1 MKKHFYRTM
10 AALILGVFIGMECL
24 SGYGAAYSY
33 AADNTQ
39 ASQYLHPF
47 EEAAEELEKLAAKQ
61 EIQAVVYLE
70 DTVLLKSLPDESSE
84 TVKELVSGDVVRI
97 IGVGQDADYSI
108 WYRVSYIQETET
120 VFGYL
125 RRTNLACVQEDF
137 VQWESNYVRS
147 VSVFRRMARSISYPD
162 VEQFPASYQDMLYQ
176 LKQQHPNWI
185 FVRMNT
191 GISWNTLVSNQ
202 LGERSLIYASTSPAE
217 WKNGMYGTNWAYAS
231 EKILKYYLDPRNFL
245 NEKGIFQFELLG
257 YSEEFHSVEAVEH
270 ILSGSFMYNST
281 IENGKTYAQN
291 FVELGQTTKVSPFLM
306 ASRVRQ
312 EQGAKGSSPL
322 ISGTYAGYEGYYNYY
337 NIGASGK
344 TDKEIIESGLAKA
357 KTEGWNSRY
366 KSLAAGAEFLG
377 GSYIKHGQ
385 DTLYLQKFDVDSR
398 YDGVFWHQ
406 YMQNIEAPYKEAL
419 SVRAAYEKAGLLD
432 SAYVFRIPVY
442 EGMPS
447 SACVKP
453 GDEDKITL
461 SSTRID
467 NLQVDSQVTLH
478 PYINGKEAEGVEW
491 EFVSSDPAVASVDS
505 NGTVKALKPGTT
517 TITCCKK
524 EDMDNTLEG
533 TCTVTVIKADIDVSA
548 LQLPILEDITYN
560 PKGSLKDITLPE
572 GYKWVNQDMV
582 PTVKQSSYGVEY
594 NPDNSKYNS
603 IILDLSLIVR
613 KAVPEYTT
621 PTNLQGGATR
631 ELSSVQLPQGFS
643 WENPTQLLPNTI
655 GNITAKASYNP
666 DIENYETVEGIS
678 VTVKVVCQK
687 HSFGEWVI
695 TEAECEK
702 DGTKIRSCTI
712 CGAEEKIILP
722 ATGHS
727 YSSAVTNEATQEK
740 EGERVFTCSNC
751 QHTYTESIP
760 KLPAKHQHSYQEEV
774 VTKATC
780 TSEGLV
786 RYTCSCKDTYEQ
798 VIPATGHDMKA
809 GICVN
814 CGYKEKADSN
824 TAGGSTANGNT
835 SSNTAQNGTGSAGNS
850 GNTGTTNSNTGGGS
864 GSTGNVN
871 VGNTN
876 TGSGNSSTNT
886 GNTGTANSTTGG
898 SNSGGN
904 TGNVNA
910 GNTNTGSG
918 NSSTNTGNTG
928 TANST
933 TGGSN
938 SGGNTGNVNAGNTN
952 TGSGN
957 SSTSTGNTG
966 TANSTTGSMGAANT
980 TKPETSA
987 GTTASNPAASNT
999 TGANTS
1005 PAGNKEAQIISDVV
1019 DKTKKEENTSAST
1032 KVEKVVL
1039 QLNDNTNIS
1048 KQIVDLAVDQG
1059 VDLEVVLRNGI
1070 SWNLDTKT
1078 IGQAAI
1084 EEMDMN
1090 VQLQKGIID
1099 AGLIETLAEGRDYLE
1114 IRLAHDGEFG
1124 FTALLTIPVAED
1136 NIGRLANLF
1145 YMNEETGKLEYQM
1158 VSEVTEEAE
1167 VSFTFSHAS
1176 DYLIVFADEDM
1187 EEAASRLTENE
1198 ETEAGEEALANQE
1211 KSAQGGKTVII
1222 IVCVLILLL
1231 AVALIGLGIWLSKKR
1246 AAEGMDSSEEE
1257 DYLDDD
1263 IDDYQ
1268 ERS

>member
-560 PKGSLKDITLPE
+560 PNGSLKDITLPE

-876 TGSGNSSTNT
+876 TGSGNSST
-886 GNTGTANSTTGG
+886 
-898 SNSGGN
+898 
-904 TGNVNA
+904 
-910 GNTNTGSG
+910 
-918 NSSTNTGNTG
+918 
-928 TANST
+928 
-933 TGGSN
+933 
-938 SGGNTGNVNAGNTN
+938 
-952 TGSGN
+952 
-957 SSTSTGNTG
+957 STGNTG

-1187 EEAASRLTENE
+1187 EEAVSRLTENE

-1231 AVALIGLGIWLSKKR
+1231 AVGLIGLGIWLSKKR

>member
-33 AADNTQ
+33 ATDNTQ

-432 SAYVFRIPVY
+432 SAYVFRIPIY

-643 WENPTQLLPNTI
+643 WESPTQLLPNTI

-886 GNTGTANSTTGG
+886 GNTGTANSTTG
-898 SNSGGN
+898 
-904 TGNVNA
+904 
-910 GNTNTGSG
+910 
-918 NSSTNTGNTG
+918 
-928 TANST
+928 
-933 TGGSN
+933 
-938 SGGNTGNVNAGNTN
+938 
-952 TGSGN
+952 
-957 SSTSTGNTG
+957 
-966 TANSTTGSMGAANT
+966 SMGAANT
-980 TKPETSA
+980 TKPETNA

-1078 IGQAAI
+1078 IGQTAI

-1090 VQLQKGIID
+1090 VQLQEGIID
-1099 AGLIETLAEGRDYLE
+1099 AGLIETLADGRDYLE

-1198 ETEAGEEALANQE
+1198 ETEAGEEALADQE

-1231 AVALIGLGIWLSKKR
+1231 AVGLIGLGIWLSKKR

>member
-560 PKGSLKDITLPE
+560 PNGSLKDITLPE

-876 TGSGNSSTNT
+876 TGSGNSST
-886 GNTGTANSTTGG
+886 
-898 SNSGGN
+898 
-904 TGNVNA
+904 
-910 GNTNTGSG
+910 
-918 NSSTNTGNTG
+918 
-928 TANST
+928 
-933 TGGSN
+933 
-938 SGGNTGNVNAGNTN
+938 
-952 TGSGN
+952 
-957 SSTSTGNTG
+957 STGNTG

-1198 ETEAGEEALANQE
+1198 ETEAGEEALADQE

>member
-814 CGYKEKADSN
+814 CGYKEKTDSN

-871 VGNTN
+871 V
-876 TGSGNSSTNT
+876 
-886 GNTGTANSTTGG
+886 
-898 SNSGGN
+898 
-904 TGNVNA
+904 
-910 GNTNTGSG
+910 
-918 NSSTNTGNTG
+918 
-928 TANST
+928 
-933 TGGSN
+933 
-938 SGGNTGNVNAGNTN
+938 GNTN

-1198 ETEAGEEALANQE
+1198 ETEAGEEALADQE

>member
-898 SNSGGN
+898 S
-904 TGNVNA
+904 
-910 GNTNTGSG
+910 
-918 NSSTNTGNTG
+918 SSTNTGNTD
-928 TANST
+928 TRNPANST
-933 TGGSN
+933 ASN
-938 SGGNTGNVNAGNTN
+938 TENN
-952 TGSGN
+952 
-957 SSTSTGNTG
+957 
-966 TANSTTGSMGAANT
+966 TTGSMGAANT
-980 TKPETSA
+980 TKPETNA

-1070 SWNLDTKT
+1070 SWSLDTKT
-1078 IGQAAI
+1078 IGQTAI

-1090 VQLQKGIID
+1090 VQLQEGIID
-1099 AGLIETLAEGRDYLE
+1099 AGLIETLADGRDYLE

-1136 NIGRLANLF
+1136 NIRRLANLF
-1145 YMNEETGKLEYQM
+1145 YMNKETGKLEYQM

-1187 EEAASRLTENE
+1187 EETASRLTENE
-1198 ETEAGEEALANQE
+1198 ETEAGEEALADQE
-1211 KSAQGGKTVII
+1211 KSAQGGKAVII

>member
-33 AADNTQ
+33 ATDNTQ

-97 IGVGQDADYSI
+97 IGVGQDSDYSI

-432 SAYVFRIPVY
+432 SAYVFRIPIY

-643 WENPTQLLPNTI
+643 WESPTQLLPNTI

-886 GNTGTANSTTGG
+886 GNTGTANSTTG
-898 SNSGGN
+898 
-904 TGNVNA
+904 
-910 GNTNTGSG
+910 
-918 NSSTNTGNTG
+918 
-928 TANST
+928 
-933 TGGSN
+933 
-938 SGGNTGNVNAGNTN
+938 
-952 TGSGN
+952 
-957 SSTSTGNTG
+957 
-966 TANSTTGSMGAANT
+966 SMGAANT
-980 TKPETSA
+980 TKPETNA

-1078 IGQAAI
+1078 IGQTAI

-1090 VQLQKGIID
+1090 VQLQEGIID
-1099 AGLIETLAEGRDYLE
+1099 AGLIETLADGRDYLE

-1198 ETEAGEEALANQE
+1198 ETEAGEEALADQE

-1231 AVALIGLGIWLSKKR
+1231 AVGLIGLGIWLSKKR

>member
-270 ILSGSFMYNST
+270 ILSASFMYNST

-876 TGSGNSSTNT
+876 TGSGNSST
-886 GNTGTANSTTGG
+886 
-898 SNSGGN
+898 
-904 TGNVNA
+904 
-910 GNTNTGSG
+910 
-918 NSSTNTGNTG
+918 
-928 TANST
+928 
-933 TGGSN
+933 
-938 SGGNTGNVNAGNTN
+938 
-952 TGSGN
+952 
-957 SSTSTGNTG
+957 STGNTG

-1198 ETEAGEEALANQE
+1198 ETEAGEEALADQE

>member
-191 GISWNTLVSNQ
+191 GIFWNTLVSNQ

-560 PKGSLKDITLPE
+560 PNGSLKDITLPE

-886 GNTGTANSTTGG
+886 GNTGTANSTTG
-898 SNSGGN
+898 
-904 TGNVNA
+904 
-910 GNTNTGSG
+910 
-918 NSSTNTGNTG
+918 
-928 TANST
+928 
-933 TGGSN
+933 
-938 SGGNTGNVNAGNTN
+938 
-952 TGSGN
+952 
-957 SSTSTGNTG
+957 
-966 TANSTTGSMGAANT
+966 SMGAANT
-980 TKPETSA
+980 TKPETNA

-1078 IGQAAI
+1078 IGQTAI

-1090 VQLQKGIID
+1090 VQLQEGIID
-1099 AGLIETLAEGRDYLE
+1099 AGLIETLADGRDYLE

-1198 ETEAGEEALANQE
+1198 ETEAGEEALADQE

-1231 AVALIGLGIWLSKKR
+1231 AVGLIGLGIWLSKKR

>member
-824 TAGGSTANGNT
+824 TAGGSTANENT

-871 VGNTN
+871 V
-876 TGSGNSSTNT
+876 
-886 GNTGTANSTTGG
+886 
-898 SNSGGN
+898 
-904 TGNVNA
+904 
-910 GNTNTGSG
+910 
-918 NSSTNTGNTG
+918 
-928 TANST
+928 
-933 TGGSN
+933 
-938 SGGNTGNVNAGNTN
+938 GNTN